1 MNLDFL
7 LSSVGIRGNY
17 GKTEVTSVTEN
28 VKKVKEGS
36 VFVAIKGSN
45 TDGNCF
51 IDEAFFKGAA
61 VVITDKAIDRE
72 NVISVSDARMMLS
85 FLCSAFYSHPQYRM
99 KMIGITGT
107 NGKTTTAE
115 YLRHILSFAGK
126 RCAVIGTLG
135 CRSSEY
141 DSETGYTTPA
151 PEILYKELKKLADN
165 SVEYCIMEVSS
176 QALAQKRVAPIEFEI
191 GIFTNIG
198 TDHTDYHGRVEK
210 YVSAKAKLF
219 SLCNKSLINADDAY
233 SQEFEAASQEKA
245 LLYSAKGKYADYMA
259 KNIRYTEDG
268 VSYIILKNGKF
279 DRISFAGVGDIAV
292 YNTLAAASAADLLGV
307 DFTVTAEAY
316 KLPVQVKGRLQKVYS
331 SEFTVYVDYAH
342 TPEALF
348 SVLKALND
356 NKKGKIICVF
366 GCGGERDK
374 GKREKMGAVSS
385 AFSDITV
392 LTTDNPRAE
401 APSDIIE
408 DILRGI
414 DNKKPVFVEPDRK
427 KAIHLALQKADKG
440 DIVLIAGKGHE
451 EYQLLCNEKIYF
463 SDELTV
469 KEYLGV
475 M

>member
-7 LSSVGIRGNY
+7 LSSVGIRGSF

-28 VKKVKEGS
+28 VKKVKKGS
-36 VFVAIKGSN
+36 VFVAVKGSC

-51 IDEAFFKGAA
+51 IDEALLKGAVA
-61 VVITDKAIDRE
+61 VITDKAIERE
-72 NVISVSDARMMLS
+72 NVIAVSDARMILS

-135 CRSSEY
+135 CRSAEY

-176 QALAQKRVAPIEFEI
+176 QALAQKRVAPIEFAL

-198 TDHTDYHGRVEK
+198 TDHTDYHGSTEK
-210 YVSAKAKLF
+210 YVNEKTKLF
-219 SLCNKSLINADDAY
+219 SLCGKTLINADDAY
-233 SQEFEAASQEKA
+233 CQKFEEASSEKA

-268 VSYIILKNGKF
+268 VSYIILKNGMLE
-279 DRISFAGVGDIAV
+279 RISFAGAGDIAV
-292 YNTLAAASAADLLGV
+292 YNTLAAAGAADLLGV

-316 KLPVQVKGRLQKVYS
+316 KEPVQVKGRLQKVYS
-331 SEFTVYVDYAH
+331 SDFTVYVDYAH
-342 TPEALF
+342 TPEALLA
-348 SVLKALND
+348 VLNALN
-356 NKKGKIICVF
+356 NSKKNRLICVF

-374 GKREKMGAVSS
+374 SKREKMGAVSS
-385 AFSDITV
+385 AFADITV
-392 LTTDNPRAE
+392 LTTDNPRTE
-401 APSDIIE
+401 SPSDITE
-408 DILRGI
+408 DILKGI
-414 DNKKPVFVEPDRK
+414 DDKKPVFLEPDRK
-427 KAIHLALQKADKG
+427 KAIHLALQKACKG

-451 EYQLLCNEKIYF
+451 EYQLLGGEKIYF